1 MFYDGKTIKKGADGV
16 TYVPRS
22 PDGRVGSSYGKLCD
36 EAMRQEEMQ
45 AASQK
50 EQEEE
55 STRVKDNFRE
65 GVISAIPDGSLQVT
79 VKSVEK

>member
-1 MFYDGKTIKKGADGV
+1 
-16 TYVPRS
+16 
-22 PDGRVGSSYGKLCD
+22 
-36 EAMRQEEMQ
+36 MQ

-55 STRVKDNFRE
+55 STRVKENFRE